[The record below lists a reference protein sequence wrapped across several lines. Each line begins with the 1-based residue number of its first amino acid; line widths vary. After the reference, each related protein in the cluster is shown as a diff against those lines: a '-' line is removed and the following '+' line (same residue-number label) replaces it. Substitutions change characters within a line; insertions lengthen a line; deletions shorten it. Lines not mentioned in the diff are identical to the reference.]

1 MSRHLAS
8 VSQSVGHQ
16 ASHVREHGHRPPHS
30 TTLHNLPGDMLSCDA
45 LPAPHLHAAGCIPN
59 DYWDM
64 GVAVG
69 PLNVPPGVY
78 YPVKLVITGWSDGS
92 SVSSGP

>member
-1 MSRHLAS
+1 MSMDHH
-8 VSQSVGHQ
+8 VS
-16 ASHVREHGHRPPHS
+16 
-30 TTLHNLPGDMLSCDA
+30 
-45 LPAPHLHAAGCIPN
+45 LPAPDPHHAAGCIPN

-69 PLNVPPGVY
+69 PLNVPPSVY

-92 SVSSGP
+92 SVSSGPWAGQK